1 MFRHIVHRLT
11 IAAGTMLVSIAAFAA
26 DPTIQQVYDVASSG
40 HLARAQQM
48 MDQVLRDHPAS
59 GKAHFVEAEL
69 LAKQGNA
76 TGARSELATAE
87 RLAPGLPFANPSAV
101 RELNAQLSR
110 PAFNAVGT
118 RSHAAGM
125 QWGILALVLLS
136 IGLMIFLITRRRAAG
151 AGGMPYRYAPTMG
164 PAPYGGY
171 GGYGN
176 GSVMPSA
183 GGLGSGLL
191 GGLATGAAVGAGVVA
206 GEALMHR
213 MLDNGSTQT
222 LATSSPFSSNGDDM
236 NFGDQSYDMGGNDFD
251 LSDDSSWDDGTS
263 NGGGDDWN

>member
-1 MFRHIVHRLT
+1 MFRHIVNRLT
-11 IAAGTMLVSIAAFAA
+11 IAAGALFVSIVAFAA

-76 TGARSELATAE
+76 AGARSELATAE
-87 RLAPGLPFANPSAV
+87 HLAPGLPFANPGAV
-101 RELNAQLSR
+101 RELNAQLTR
-110 PAFNAVGT
+110 PAFNAAGT

-125 QWGILALVLLS
+125 QWGVLALVLLS
-136 IGLMIFLITRRRAAG
+136 IGLMVFLITRRRAAG
-151 AGGMPYRYAPTMG
+151 VGSMPYRYAPTAG

-171 GGYGN
+171 GN
-176 GSVMPSA
+176 GSIMPSG

-213 MLDNGSTQT
+213 VLDGGSSQSSSGST
-222 LATSSPFSSNGDDM
+222 PFLSNGDDM
-236 NFGDQSYDMGGNDFD
+236 NFGDQSYDMGGNDFG
-251 LSDDSSWDDGTS
+251 LADDSSWDDGSS
-263 NGGGDDWN
+263 NGGGDGWN